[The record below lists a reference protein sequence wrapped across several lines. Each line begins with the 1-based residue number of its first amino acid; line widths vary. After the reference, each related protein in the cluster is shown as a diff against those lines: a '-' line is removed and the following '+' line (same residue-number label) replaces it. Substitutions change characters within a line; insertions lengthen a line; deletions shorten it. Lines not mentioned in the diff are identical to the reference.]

1 MVTEVSAGNQPAR
14 AGKRRAYSFYGDP
27 AIVHVSGDETGGRF
41 CLVELLQPPGE
52 WTPLHVHKSSDQTQ
66 YVVEGELTVY
76 LPDRSV
82 VVGPGECVT
91 TPMGVP
97 HTERVTSTGPARVL
111 DVNAPAG
118 FDEFVAEAGQLA
130 TDVILRPDPE
140 EPPDLERLSALAVKY
155 DIELLGPP
163 GALP

>member
-1 MVTEVSAGNQPAR
+1 MAAEITAGSQPAR
-14 AGKRRAYSFYGDP
+14 AEKRRAYSFYGDP

-41 CLVELLQPPGE
+41 SVVELLQRPGE
-52 WTPLHVHKSSDQTQ
+52 WTPLHVHKASVQTQ

-82 VVGPGECVT
+82 AVGPGQCIT
-91 TPMGVP
+91 TPLGVP
-97 HTERVTSTGPARVL
+97 HTECVTSTGAARVL

-118 FDEFVAEAGQLA
+118 FDEFVAEAGQPA
-130 TDVILRPDPE
+130 TDVALRPHPE
-140 EPPDLERLSALAVKY
+140 EPPDLERLAALAAKY

-163 GALP
+163 GVLP